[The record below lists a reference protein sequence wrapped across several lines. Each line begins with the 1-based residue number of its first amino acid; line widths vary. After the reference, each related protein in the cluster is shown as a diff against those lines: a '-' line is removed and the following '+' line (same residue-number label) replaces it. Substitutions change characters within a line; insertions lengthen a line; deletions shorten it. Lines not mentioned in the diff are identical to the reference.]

1 MLPRKDKD
9 NAPHPIDIYVGGR
22 MRLRR
27 IQLGLSQ
34 GALASKIGVSFQ
46 AVQKYE
52 SGDIRIS
59 ASRLYDVAQVLQV
72 SPAFFFEGYPDGLVA
87 KNLAQEVAPEVNE
100 TFDRRE
106 IMSLIRGYYGIKD
119 PQLQA
124 DILRL
129 IAKLGNR
136 ELDQEQ
142 PSGRDRRRRS
152 WRARAH
158 RRRVPRKLER
168 PGLHQAIALA
178 AQDGDVAVEEV
189 PDIEIVAIR
198 TEGDA
203 FGQAADVGL

>member
-1 MLPRKDKD
+1 MIVPRKDHD
-9 NAPHPIDIYVGGR
+9 AHPIDIYVGGR

-72 SPAFFFEGYPDGLVA
+72 SPAFFFEGYPDGMIA
-87 KNLAQEVAPEVNE
+87 KNLATEVAGDANE

-106 IMSLIRGYYGIKD
+106 IMSLIRGYYGIRD

-129 IAKLGNR
+129 ISKLG
-136 ELDQEQ
+136 
-142 PSGRDRRRRS
+142 
-152 WRARAH
+152 A
-158 RRRVPRKLER
+158 R
-168 PGLHQAIALA
+168 PGDETA
-178 AQDGDVAVEEV
+178 
-189 PDIEIVAIR
+189 P
-198 TEGDA
+198 
-203 FGQAADVGL
+203 

>member
-1 MLPRKDKD
+1 MIAQKDT
-9 NAPHPIDIYVGGR
+9 APHPIDVYVGGR

-59 ASRLYDVAQVLQV
+59 ASRLYDVSQVLQV

-87 KNLAQEVAPEVNE
+87 KNLAHEASSDLNE

-136 ELDQEQ
+136 EAEL
-142 PSGRDRRRRS
+142 R
-152 WRARAH
+152 
-158 RRRVPRKLER
+158 
-168 PGLHQAIALA
+168 
-178 AQDGDVAVEEV
+178 
-189 PDIEIVAIR
+189 
-198 TEGDA
+198 
-203 FGQAADVGL
+203 

>member
-1 MLPRKDKD
+1 MIPRKEHQ
-9 NAPHPIDIYVGGR
+9 PHPIDVYVGGR

-59 ASRLYDVAQVLQV
+59 ASRLYDVAQVLEV
-72 SPAFFFEGYPDGLVA
+72 SPAFFFEGYPDGIVA
-87 KNLAQEVAPEVNE
+87 KNLAQDVAPISE

-106 IMSLIRGYYGIKD
+106 VMSLIRGYYGIRD

-129 IAKLGNR
+129 ISKLGHR
-136 ELDQEQ
+136 PEEEEQ
-142 PSGRDRRRRS
+142 P
-152 WRARAH
+152 
-158 RRRVPRKLER
+158 
-168 PGLHQAIALA
+168 
-178 AQDGDVAVEEV
+178 AQ
-189 PDIEIVAIR
+189 
-198 TEGDA
+198 
-203 FGQAADVGL
+203 QAAG

>member
-1 MLPRKDKD
+1 MTMIAQKDT
-9 NAPHPIDIYVGGR
+9 APHPIDVYVGGR

-34 GALASKIGVSFQ
+34 GALAGKIGVSFQ

-59 ASRLYDVAQVLQV
+59 ASRLYDVSQVLQV

-87 KNLAQEVAPEVNE
+87 KNLAHEASADLSE

-136 ELDQEQ
+136 EAELQ
-142 PSGRDRRRRS
+142 
-152 WRARAH
+152 
-158 RRRVPRKLER
+158 
-168 PGLHQAIALA
+168 
-178 AQDGDVAVEEV
+178 
-189 PDIEIVAIR
+189 
-198 TEGDA
+198 
-203 FGQAADVGL
+203 